1 MLSTSKP
8 QNMMVNYT
16 QPLTAV
22 VFFGTSILKFFL
34 FSILLTL
41 AFLMWL
47 WTISFQTG
55 RLFAE
60 WTQTEDPNT
69 QEKPN
74 VWQIAYKLGEI
85 AIFPL
90 LLLNKWV
97 QKIVH
102 DRLKIKFPSLSEV
115 SPPRKCSELPFY
127 KKMIEK
133 MIENQE

>member
-1 MLSTSKP
+1 MLSTSEP
-8 QNMMVNYT
+8 QDVMVTQDMMAKYT

-22 VFFGTSILKFFL
+22 VFFGTSILKFLL

-60 WTQTEDPNT
+60 WTQAELPNSDK
-69 QEKPN
+69 KPN
-74 VWQIAYKLGEI
+74 ILQILYKLGEI

-97 QKIVH
+97 QKKVK
-102 DRLKIKFPSLSEV
+102 DLWKIELPLLPNVGNPE
-115 SPPRKCSELPFY
+115 KCSELPFFNN
-127 KKMIEK
+127 KS
-133 MIENQE
+133 N